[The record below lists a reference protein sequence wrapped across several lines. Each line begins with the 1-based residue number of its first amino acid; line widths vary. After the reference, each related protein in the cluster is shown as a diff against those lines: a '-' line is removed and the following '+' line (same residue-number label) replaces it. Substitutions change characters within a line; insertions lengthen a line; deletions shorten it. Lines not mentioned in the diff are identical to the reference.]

1 MAKAVNRWWVMALV
15 GMAQFIVVLDVTI
28 VNVALP
34 SMQRDLGISAI
45 NLQWIITAYTLAF
58 GGFLLLGGRA
68 ADILGR
74 KRTFMAG
81 VAAFSIASLLVGIA
95 ENESLVILARGVQG
109 LAAAFMSPAALSII
123 LNTFNE
129 GKDRNRALSV
139 WGAITSSGAAVG
151 LLLGGVLTE
160 YFSWRYN
167 FFVNVPIGLLVAL
180 AAWRI
185 VPESRADLGHKQ
197 FDLFGAAT
205 VTGGLML
212 LVYGLTKAPEY
223 GWGDERTLAM
233 LGGALATLAVF
244 LLNERRSKHPLMPL
258 SIFTTKNVGKSN
270 LVMFPVVASMF
281 AMFFFLTLYIQNV
294 LGYSPVKTGL
304 AFFPVAIT
312 IGIVAGIASGL
323 ISKIGFK
330 WPMVAGPLFIAG
342 GLFWLGHL
350 PVQGEYLTDVLPPL
364 VLVAAGMGLSFVSV
378 TIGATNGVPA
388 KDSGLASG
396 LLNTTQQ
403 VGGALGLAI
412 LSAVSASAAKDYLSE
427 KLAALP
433 ASGAGATH
441 AGFPNPAAAP
451 DLQTA
456 ALVDGFHAAFYVGA
470 ALAVLGALFALVFVK
485 HRKGEK
491 IEASIAAR
499 A

>member
-1 MAKAVNRWWVMALV
+1 MARSVNRWWVMALV

-34 SMQRDLGISAI
+34 SMQRALQISPE

-74 KRTFMAG
+74 KRIFMIG
-81 VAAFSIASLLVGIA
+81 VTAFSIASFLVGISQ
-95 ENESLVILARGVQG
+95 NESLVILARGAQG

-123 LNTFNE
+123 LNTFKE
-129 GKDRNRALSV
+129 GKDRNKALSV

-151 LLLGGVLTE
+151 LLLGGTLTQ
-160 YFSWRYN
+160 YLSWRYN

-185 VPESRADLGHKQ
+185 LPESKADLGHSH
-197 FDLFGAAT
+197 FDFFGAAT
-205 VTGGLML
+205 VTSGLML
-212 LVYGLTKAPEY
+212 LVYGLTKAPVY
-223 GWGDERTLAM
+223 GWGDERTLGM
-233 LGGALATLAVF
+233 LGGALLILGAF

-258 SIFTTKNVGKSN
+258 GIFSTKNVGKSN
-270 LVMFPVVASMF
+270 LVMFPVVAAMF
-281 AMFFFLTLYIQNV
+281 AMFFFLTLYVQNV
-294 LGYSPVKTGL
+294 LGYSPVKTGF

-312 IGIVAGIASGL
+312 IGIVAGIASTL

-330 WPMVAGPLFIAG
+330 WPMTFGPLLIAG
-342 GLFWLGHL
+342 GLFWLAHL
-350 PVQGEYLTDVLPPL
+350 PVHGEYLTNVLPPL
-364 VLVAAGMGLSFVSV
+364 VMVAAGMGFSFVSV
-378 TIGATNGVPA
+378 TIGATNGIPP

-412 LSAVSASAAKDYLSE
+412 LSAVSASATKSYLLDL
-427 KLAALP
+427 KARPTAL
-433 ASGAGATH
+433 
-441 AGFPNPAAAP
+441 
-451 DLQTA
+451 DQTA

-470 ALAVLGALFALVFVK
+470 VLAVLGSLAALVFVR
-485 HRKGEK
+485 HRRGEK
-491 IEASIAAR
+491 ITANIAAQ